1 MKNNM
6 NKEFQFKPF
15 TERHEAVKLITI
27 IIPLYNIFAR
37 KEGFIVRV

>member
-6 NKEFQFKPF
+6 KKGFQFKPF
-15 TERHEAVKLITI
+15 TERQEAVKFITI
-27 IIPLYNIFAR
+27 ITPMYNTFVR